1 MNHRMKVLACT
12 TLVILLLIAASSFIS
27 LPAASAAPLTQF
39 KMTTPIAPG
48 VATPNQLETSIG
60 TLTLNDGFP
69 TAETVGKIY
78 DNLDRS
84 RALQAY
90 LLAIPI
96 VNQAGMRESLRKFG
110 PDNETD
116 VIWETL
122 VDPKTVELTAND
134 NTVYSFIWIDTKKGP
149 LVVEIPPMV
158 LGAIDDF
165 WYRWVAD
172 IGITGADKGKGGKYL
187 VLPPGYTGDI
197 PPEYFVVRPSTY
209 GNWMPF
215 RSFLVDG
222 SPKPGVD
229 SVKKNLKIYQLADAA
244 NPPAM
249 KFANASGVPANF
261 VAPGDYSFWN
271 LLNQVIQEE
280 PAEGSDPTT
289 LGLFASI
296 GIVKGKAFNPDERM
310 KKILTDAANIGAV
323 TARTLAFKL
332 RAPEA
337 FFYPNSSWRL
347 PFFGGYK
354 FEVSPGVGNLDGA
367 AFFYYFATGV
377 TPAMEEKMVGQGS
390 QYPWTSLDSK
400 GNPFDGGR
408 TYKLHLPPNIPVKD
422 FWSVIVYDC
431 QTRSMLQTDQKGPS
445 VTSLEP
451 GFKTN
456 SDGSVDVWF
465 GPKAPAGMEKNWI
478 QTIPGKG
485 WFMILRLYGPLEP
498 WFDKSWRPG
507 EIEIQQ

>member
-1 MNHRMKVLACT
+1 MTAFSKLRIGMAVTA
-12 TLVILLLIAASSFIS
+12 LVASVVT
-27 LPAASAAPLTQF
+27 AASAQTF
-39 KMTTPIAPG
+39 KMTTLITAG
-48 VATPNQLETSIG
+48 VATPNQLDTSIG
-60 TLTLNDGFP
+60 TLNLSDGFP
-69 TAETVGKIY
+69 TPETIEKIY

-96 VNQAGMRESLRKFG
+96 VNQAGMRDSLRKFG
-110 PDNETD
+110 PDNQTN
-116 VIWETL
+116 VIWENL
-122 VDPKTVELTAND
+122 VDAKTVELTAND
-134 NTVYSFIWIDTKKGP
+134 NTIYSFIWIDTKKGP

-187 VLPPGYTGDI
+187 ILPPGYQGAI
-197 PPEYFVVRPSTY
+197 PEGYFVVRPQTY
-209 GNWMPF
+209 GSWMPF

-222 SPKPGVD
+222 STKPGVE
-229 SVKKNLKIYQLADAA
+229 SVKQHLKIYQLADAA
-244 NPPAM
+244 NPPPIT
-249 KFANASGVPANF
+249 FANASGVPANF
-261 VAPGDYSFWN
+261 VAPGDYSFWT

-280 PAEGSDPTT
+280 PSEGSDPTT

-296 GIVKGKAFNPDERM
+296 GIVKGEPFNPDERM

-323 TARTLAFKL
+323 TARTLAFKI
-332 RAPEA
+332 REPEA

-354 FEVSPGVGNLDGA
+354 FEVAPGVANLDGA

-377 TPAMEEKMVGQGS
+377 TPAMEAKMVGQGS
-390 QYPWTSLDSK
+390 QYPWASLDSK
-400 GNPFDGGR
+400 GNPFDGGK
-408 TYKLHLPPNIPVKD
+408 TYRLRLPPNIPVKD
-422 FWSVIVYDC
+422 FWSVIVYDN
-431 QTRSMLQTDQKGPS
+431 QTRSMLQTDQPAPS
-445 VTSLEP
+445 VSSQNKD
-451 GFKTN
+451 FKTN
-456 SDGSVDVWF
+456 ADGSVDVWF
-465 GPKAPAGMEKNWI
+465 GPKAPPGMEKNWV

-498 WFDKSWRPG
+498 WFNKTWRPG
-507 EIEIQQ
+507 EIELQP